1 MAGSSSAASS
11 SGDDEREP
19 HEHESRPPGRSAPL
33 DAPESNADA
42 SNVDAG
48 EAPSETS
55 AEDVRRRLLAP
66 IGGLYALAQSVT
78 GTERAARR
86 LVERTYERAAGIVA
100 RRPDALPGP
109 DRVVR
114 TWAFELLV
122 ETARQAP
129 GEGDRFAP
137 RDATSHADADNAD
150 AGDPDS
156 GNGATGS
163 AKEHAAGRG
172 SDRHF
177 RQRAQERFLRRAL
190 PSAFAAL
197 TPAQRLLL
205 TLRDVEG
212 LDLAGAAEV
221 TDRPEREARQQH
233 ARARADLREALRQTA
248 LPTERPLVEDDA
260 LSEERLT
267 GALGRMA
274 KHDLTAPP
282 PALRPVA
289 RHALRHPPQ
298 APPSSSSSPE
308 AAPDRDPDDDAERER
323 SPSRLLRALTAGALI
338 VLAGGLGYLAIVF
351 LGESGATDLAT
362 LSAQNASEMNVRLRT
377 QRAGRAEQFV
387 RDELGRRLRVPRIEG
402 AQLRGVGVTEVA
414 SGERVPVFRFRDAAS
429 GRPVV
434 AYAYEYA
441 LLNRA
446 EGGLRLSGDLRRTLR
461 KEGRVATQDVDGR
474 RVLLW
479 RHRDDIFAAVTDQA
493 DSLQQRIAF

>member
-11 SGDDEREP
+11 SGDDEREA
-19 HEHESRPPGRSAPL
+19 HEHESRPPGRSASL
-33 DAPESNADA
+33 DAPASDA
-42 SNVDAG
+42 DAG
-48 EAPSETS
+48 EATSEMS
-55 AEDVRRRLLAP
+55 VEDVRQRLLAP

-86 LVERTYERAAGIVA
+86 LVERTYERAAEIVA

-109 DRVVR
+109 NRAAR
-114 TWAFELLV
+114 TWTFDLLV

-129 GEGDRFAP
+129 GEGARFVP
-137 RDATSHADADNAD
+137 RDATSHADANDAD
-150 AGDPDS
+150 TGDLDA
-156 GNGATGS
+156 GNGAAGN
-163 AKEHAAGRG
+163 AEERAAGRG
-172 SDRHF
+172 GDRHF

-190 PSAFAAL
+190 PAAFAAL

-205 TLRDVEG
+205 TLRDVEA
-212 LDLAGAAEV
+212 LDLAGTAEV

-248 LPTERPLVEDDA
+248 PPTERPLVEDDA

-267 GALGRMA
+267 RALGRMA
-274 KHDLTAPP
+274 KRDLTAPP
-282 PALRPVA
+282 PALRPAA
-289 RHALRHPPQ
+289 RHALRRPPQ
-298 APPSSSSSPE
+298 VPPSSSSGSSPE
-308 AAPDRDPDDDAERER
+308 AAPDRGPDDDAERER
-323 SPSRLLRALTAGALI
+323 SPSRLSRALTAVALI
-338 VLAGGLGYLAIVF
+338 VLAGGLGYLAVGF
-351 LGESGATDLAT
+351 LGGPGATDLAT

-402 AQLRGVGVTEVA
+402 AQLRGVGATEVA
-414 SGERVPVFRFRDAAS
+414 GGERVPVFRFRDAAS

-441 LLNRA
+441 LLDRA
-446 EGGLRLSGDLRRTLR
+446 EGGLRLSSDLRRALR
-461 KEGRVATQDVDGR
+461 EEGRVVPQDVGGR